1 MRYHAASFSYACI
14 STMHCPFCGA
24 H

>member
-14 STMHCPFCGA
+14 STMHCPF
-24 H
+24 